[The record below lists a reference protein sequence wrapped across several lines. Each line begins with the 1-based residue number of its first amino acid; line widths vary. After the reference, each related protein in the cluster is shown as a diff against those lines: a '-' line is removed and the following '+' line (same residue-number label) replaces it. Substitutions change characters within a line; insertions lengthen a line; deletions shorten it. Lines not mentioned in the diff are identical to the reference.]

1 MKYTPTQDYSF
12 LLDENHYVY
21 DHVENEDSL
30 HIYIKSKE
38 HGCKCPAC
46 GKMSTKLH
54 ATYKRKFQDTPIR
67 CKQTFLHAN
76 VYKYDCENP
85 VSSFYYNPSVPDFE
99 AIGAEKFCRFRKKL
113 PFALLHNLFLQY
125 LRSIILRNIN
135 RLLNGDIR

>member
-38 HGCKCPAC
+38 HGCKCPIC

-54 ATYKRKFQDTPIR
+54 ATYRRKFQDTPIR

-85 VSSFYYNPSVPDFE
+85 DCECKAKKFVRYQE
-99 AIGAEKFCRFRKKL
+99 GAELYNIGLRKL
-113 PFALLHNLFLQY
+113 IFPT
-125 LRSIILRNIN
+125 
-135 RLLNGDIR
+135 